1 MSAQEQNL
9 TDHAVAEFSSR
20 KPSLRGD
27 VRFSFQKHG
36 GRPSYVLEDVAK
48 RKYFQVG
55 LPEYHFLRS
64 LDGTRT
70 VRELLGR
77 SARVSGQAALGESQ
91 AQSILRWAIDH
102 ELLETESVDQGN
114 RRGHHA
120 SEQEKK
126 RPKQVLQEIL
136 FLKIPLGNPDPF
148 LRVAER
154 WLGWIAAPWFF
165 FIWLAAMLGA
175 GFQMAAHWRAFVES
189 AGAAILPG
197 NWILL
202 LVTFSLLKLIHELGH
217 GIVAKRFKVPV
228 PEWGLRMLALISPL
242 TYVDASASWR
252 LTTRW
257 PRICVAAAGMYI
269 ELLVAAVAVFLW
281 VGTGPGLVNT
291 LAYNAIFAAS
301 VVTVLF
307 NANPLMRFDGYYIL
321 SDLIQIPN
329 LAMKGQRMLG
339 WFGKK
344 YLLGMEEEILP
355 QTIAE
360 RKWIIGTYGALASV
374 WKVIIWIGIMSMA
387 SSLFKGAG
395 IVIVFAALVG
405 ALISNLKKL
414 GSFLGSSRGRLKP
427 KVAAVRVGGVT
438 LLILLPLIL
447 VPVSPSPRM
456 ATVVHYPEKAV
467 MRVECPG
474 FVSEVLCRSGDSV
487 EEGQVLVRMEN
498 RMKSAELAQLALD
511 IKRSEM
517 QARLW
522 LEGGHVASHQS
533 ELENLKALRKRHESM
548 KELLQTLEFRAP
560 RAGVVHGDRI
570 DTLPGR
576 FLQPGEKVVTVV
588 PEDTPELM
596 LTVPE
601 DDIDSFRRRRNDGVA
616 LRLRGHRGSLEAEV
630 VRVETRA
637 TTGLPHLAL
646 GAVSGGPLALRQR
659 AAMRSE
665 RERGLARER
674 LPSAEGSQVGAG
686 VDPEEEALAGQ
697 ELVRP
702 RLVAHAKLT
711 DAGFLADAGLK
722 EGEWGYAKLTG
733 GQRYRLGE
741 WVIDK
746 TFNWAKRQIDRA
758 RNAASG

>member
-1 MSAQEQNL
+1 MP
-9 TDHAVAEFSSR
+9 DHAVAEFSSR
-20 KPSLRGD
+20 RPRLRSD
-27 VRFSFQKHG
+27 VRFTFQEHG

-70 VRELLGR
+70 VRELLGK

-102 ELLETESVDQGN
+102 ELLESENVDQDD
-114 RRGHHA
+114 RRGQHA
-120 SEQEKK
+120 VEQEKK
-126 RPKQVLQEIL
+126 RPKQVLQEVL

-154 WLGWIAAPWFF
+154 WLGWIASPWFF
-165 FIWLAAMLGA
+165 FVWLGVILAAGY
-175 GFQMAAHWRAFVES
+175 QMAVHWRAFLES
-189 AGAAILPG
+189 AGGAILPG
-197 NWILL
+197 NWIFLI
-202 LVTFSLLKLIHELGH
+202 VTFSLLKLIHELGH

-257 PRICVAAAGMYI
+257 PRICVAGAGMYI
-269 ELLVAAVAVFLW
+269 ELLVAALAVFAW
-281 VGTGPGLVNT
+281 VETGPGFINT

-329 LAMKGQRMLG
+329 LAMKGQRMMG

-344 YLLGMEEEILP
+344 YLLGMKDEVLP
-355 QTIAE
+355 QAIAE
-360 RKWIIGTYGALASV
+360 RKWIIGTYGFLASI
-374 WKVIIWIGIMSMA
+374 WKIIIWVGIMSMA

-405 ALISNLKKL
+405 AIYSSLKRL
-414 GSFLGSSRGRLKP
+414 VMFLGSSRGRLKP
-427 KVAAVRVGGVT
+427 RVAALRIGAFT
-438 LLILLPLIL
+438 LLVLLPFILI
-447 VPVSPSPRM
+447 PVSPSPKM
-456 ATVVHYPEKAV
+456 ATVIHYPEKAV

-474 FVSEVLCRSGDSV
+474 FVSEVLCANGETVD
-487 EEGQVLVRMEN
+487 EGQLLVRMEN
-498 RMKSAELAQLALD
+498 RMKTAELEQLALD
-511 IKRSEM
+511 IRRSEI

-522 LEGGHVASHQS
+522 LEEGHIASHQS
-533 ELENLKALRKRHESM
+533 ELENLKGLRKRYEST
-548 KELLQTLEFRAP
+548 KELVDTLEIRAP
-560 RAGVVHGDRI
+560 RSGVVHGDRI

-576 FLQPGEKVVTVV
+576 FLQAGEIVVTVV
-588 PEDTPELM
+588 PEEQPELM
-596 LTVPE
+596 LTVAE
-601 DDIDSFRRRRNDGVA
+601 DDIASFRRRRDDGIT
-616 LRLRGHRGSLEAEV
+616 LKLKGNRD
-630 VRVETRA
+630 RVDATIEREETRA
-637 TTGLPHLAL
+637 TTSLPHLAL

-659 AAMRSE
+659 ATMQSE

-674 LPSAEGSQVGAG
+674 FPGGDGSRVAAG
-686 VDPEEEALAGQ
+686 TDPEDEALAGQ

-702 RLVAHAKLT
+702 RLVAHARLPET
-711 DAGFLADAGLK
+711 RVLSGSPLK

-746 TFNWAKRQIDRA
+746 GFTWVKHQFERA
-758 RNAASG
+758 RNVGGN

>member
-1 MSAQEQNL
+1 MSASEQ
-9 TDHAVAEFSSR
+9 TQPDHAVAEFSSR
-20 KPSLRGD
+20 KPSLRED
-27 VRFSFQKHG
+27 VRFTFQEHG

-114 RRGHHA
+114 RRGDHA

-126 RPKQVLQEIL
+126 RPKQVMQEIL

-165 FIWLAAMLGA
+165 FLWLAAMLGA
-175 GFQMAAHWRAFVES
+175 GFQMAVHWQAFMDS

-228 PEWGLRMLALISPL
+228 PEFGVRMLALISPL

-269 ELLVAAVAVFLW
+269 ELLVAAIAVFVW
-281 VGTGPGLVNT
+281 VNTGPGLLNT

-321 SDLIQIPN
+321 SDVIQIPN
-329 LAMKGQRMLG
+329 LAMKGQRMMG
-339 WFGKK
+339 WFGKRH
-344 YLLGMEEEILP
+344 LLGMEDEILT
-355 QTIAE
+355 QTIVE
-360 RKWIIGTYGALASV
+360 RQWTIGIYGFLASI

-387 SSLFKGAG
+387 SALFKGAG
-395 IVIVFAALVG
+395 IVIVFAALVA
-405 ALISNLKKL
+405 ALVTKLKKL
-414 GSFLGSSRGRLKP
+414 GSFLGASRGRLKP
-427 KVAAVRVGGVT
+427 KVAALRIGVA
-438 LLILLPLIL
+438 LLVIALPLIL
-447 VPVSPSPRM
+447 VPVSPSPKM
-456 ATVVHYPEKAV
+456 ATVVHYPEKTV
-467 MRVECPG
+467 LRVECPG
-474 FVSEVLCRSGDSV
+474 FVAEVLCRSGDRV
-487 EEGQVLVRMEN
+487 EAGQLLVRMEN
-498 RMKSAELAQLALD
+498 RMKRAESEQLAHD
-511 IKRSEM
+511 VRRSEI

-533 ELENLKALRKRHESM
+533 ELENLKALKKRQESM
-548 KELLQTLEFRAP
+548 EDLLQTLEFRAP
-560 RAGVVHGDRI
+560 RSGIVHGDRL
-570 DTLPGR
+570 DNLPGK

-588 PEDTPELM
+588 PEDPPELM
-596 LTVPE
+596 LTVAE
-601 DDIDSFRRRRNDGVA
+601 DDIDAFRRRQNDGVV
-616 LRLRGHRGSLEAEV
+616 LRLRGHRGNVDAEV
-630 VRVETRA
+630 ARVEARA

-674 LPSAEGSQVGAG
+674 LPSGDGGRVGSG

-697 ELVRP
+697 ELARP
-702 RLVAHAKLT
+702 RLVAHAKIA
-711 DAGFLADAGLK
+711 DSRFLADDHLK

-746 TFNWAKRQIDRA
+746 TFSWAKRQIDRA
-758 RNAASG
+758 RSTASG